1 MIYSR
6 GPWGWLSGFIACG
19 NQSYPKEKEMQE
31 IKMIVWGALT
41 NSSEKKR
48 SESKEK
54 MERYIQLNA
63 EFQNSKER

>member
-1 MIYSR
+1 MIYST

-19 NQSYPKEKEMQE
+19 DQSYPKEKEMQE
-31 IKMIVWGALT
+31 IKTIVWGALT
-41 NSSEKKR
+41 NSTEKREVKG
-48 SESKEK
+48 KGK